1 MKKNIL
7 ILLMIMGLTLSCSD
21 RKPAETAKQDAPAY
35 QMFKT
40 QNMWTFIKLDTRNG
54 RMWQV
59 QYAVSDNNRGEVA
72 LNSKPLVDKS
82 KEAEGRFTLYETDN
96 IFNFILLDTYDGR
109 TWQVQWGLNDSD
121 RIVVPISD
129 DSSADKQQKENTQTK
144 NL

>member
-1 MKKNIL
+1 M
-7 ILLMIMGLTLSCSD
+7 
-21 RKPAETAKQDAPAY
+21 A
-35 QMFKT
+35 
-40 QNMWTFIKLDTRNG
+40 
-54 RMWQV
+54 V

-144 NL
+144 SL

>member
-21 RKPAETAKQDAPAY
+21 RKPAETAKQDTPAY

-82 KEAEGRFTLYETDN
+82 KEAEGRFMLYETDN
-96 IFNFILLDTYDGR
+96 IFNFILLDTFDGR

-144 NL
+144 SL